1 MNSAKPIFNA
11 ALAALAILL
20 LFAAASARNGQSEA
34 QQRPAE
40 ITREDDRLPF
50 MQQENTPAVE
60 DEPSSAMLMAKSL
73 GALMLIVGL
82 IFFGA
87 WGARK
92 LGFGNA
98 KPETADAVE
107 LSVVNTLS
115 LGAGRSLVAVN
126 FEGRTLLVGS
136 TANAFTLIAEKH
148 NSAEHI
154 SKPRSVAEMLEEEGV
169 SFRREFEAAQERM
182 PSDEVRS

>member
-1 MNSAKPIFNA
+1 MF
-11 ALAALAILL
+11 ILL
-20 LFAAASARNGQSEA
+20 AVLAPLCTANGQAASPRPPA
-34 QQRPAE
+34 PAE
-40 ITREDDRLPF
+40 VTREDDRLPF
-50 MQQENTPAVE
+50 MRQEQSASVE

-82 IFFGA
+82 IFCAA

-98 KPETADAVE
+98 KPESADAVE
-107 LSVVNTLS
+107 LSVVNTLT
-115 LGAGRSLVAVN
+115 LGGGRSLVAVN

-136 TANAFTLIAEKH
+136 TANAFTLIAEKQ
-148 NSAEHI
+148 NSVDQI

-182 PSDEVRS
+182 PGDEGRS